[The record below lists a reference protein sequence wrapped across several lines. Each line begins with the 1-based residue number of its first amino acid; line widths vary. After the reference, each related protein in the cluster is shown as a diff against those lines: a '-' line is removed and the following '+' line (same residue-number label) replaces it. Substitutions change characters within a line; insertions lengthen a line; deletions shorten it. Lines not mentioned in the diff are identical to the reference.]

1 MNLFRPS
8 PGDGFFGVAAH
19 WFGMAFIVLVVLD
32 LFYLAMYSMLLFF
45 AAILLMMMF
54 D

>member
-8 PGDGFFGVAAH
+8 PEDGFFGVAAH

-32 LFYLAMYSMLLFF
+32 LFYLAMCSILLFF
-45 AAILLMMMF
+45 TAIVLMMTF